1 MDFSINDEQRML
13 ADTVGRV
20 ARERYS
26 FDARKRFAREAKG
39 YGAEIW
45 ALAAELGLLAVPF
58 AEEDGGVGG
67 GGVELM
73 LLHEAFGRALMLEPF
88 LAAVVLGGGLVAR
101 LGAAAQRENILPGVM
116 AGETTLAL
124 AYAEPAGRYDPFLVE
139 TRAERDGAGWRLK
152 GEKAV
157 VLNGD
162 TADKLIV
169 TARTSGAP
177 GERRGVSA
185 FVVDGAQSG
194 VTRKTFATIDGL
206 RGAEIRLDNVAV
218 ADGDLLG
225 PEGGGADALEAT
237 LAAGCVALCAEAVGA
252 MESACDLTLDYL
264 KTRTQFG
271 APIGRN
277 QVLQHRMVDMRIALE
292 QSRSMAI
299 LAACSLSSPAPER
312 ERRVAAAKALIGKS
326 GGFVA
331 EQAIQMHGGM
341 GMTEEAAISHYAKR
355 LVMIDHWLGDA
366 DYCLARFAELP
377 ETVEAA

>member
-39 YGAEIW
+39 YDAEIW

-101 LGAAAQRENILPGVM
+101 LGAPAQRENILPGVM

-139 TRAERDGAGWRLK
+139 TRAERDGAGWRLT

-225 PEGGGADALEAT
+225 PEGGAPTRWRRRSPPAASRFARRPSARWRAPAT
-237 LAAGCVALCAEAVGA
+237 SPLTTSRRARSSARRSVGIRFCSTAWSTCA
-252 MESACDLTLDYL
+252 S
-264 KTRTQFG
+264 RWSRP
-271 APIGRN
+271 APWPSSP
-277 QVLQHRMVDMRIALE
+277 H
-292 QSRSMAI
+292 
-299 LAACSLSSPAPER
+299 AACRRPLPNASVASPPP
-312 ERRVAAAKALIGKS
+312 RR
-326 GGFVA
+326 
-331 EQAIQMHGGM
+331 
-341 GMTEEAAISHYAKR
+341 
-355 LVMIDHWLGDA
+355 
-366 DYCLARFAELP
+366 
-377 ETVEAA
+377 